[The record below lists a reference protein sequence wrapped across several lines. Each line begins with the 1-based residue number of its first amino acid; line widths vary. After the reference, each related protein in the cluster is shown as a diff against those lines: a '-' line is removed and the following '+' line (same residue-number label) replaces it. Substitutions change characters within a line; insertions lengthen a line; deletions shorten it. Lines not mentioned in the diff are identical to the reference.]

1 MPRKRYDT
9 PHRSRVVKTRMTEEE
24 YAEFA
29 ARLAPYGIS
38 QSEFIRRAIQG
49 ASMGECHP
57 YYQAK
62 STSNFDG
69 LDRSCSYLW
78 NGISAVEIFPKRL
91 VYGEL
96 ACLCNYS
103 IAAFNNG
110 GVGGQKRSA
119 LISRIIERYLFIA
132 KRCKVMIQ
140 KWILCPVCGSKTR
153 VRIRED
159 TVLEN
164 FPLYCPKCKHETLI
178 SARQLNI
185 SVIKEPDAQTQS
197 Q

>member
-1 MPRKRYDT
+1 MPV
-9 PHRSRVVKTRMTEEE
+9 PHFNIKITQRSKGNSAV
-24 YAEFA
+24 AGA
-29 ARLAPYGIS
+29 A
-38 QSEFIRRAIQG
+38 
-49 ASMGECHP
+49 
-57 YYQAK
+57 YQAGEK
-62 STSNFDG
+62 LFSEYDQKTKNYT
-69 LDRSCSYLW
+69 CKKEVVYT
-78 NGISAVEIFPKRL
+78 EIMLPPN
-91 VYGEL
+91 GEL

-197 Q
+197 R